1 MKYEIVETLYKDEN
15 QATYIV
21 TNSIFENSPRY
32 LMNELIDGDFI
43 YAAKSNFENVNLQE
57 FPHIEEVFYDD
68 SKFYIIA
75 SLCGGESY
83 ESFINSNNLRMVE
96 KLSLCEELLKKLK
109 EIHHFT
115 PLMQYTLCDFSNISI
130 TRKRNICFNNIYVF
144 DKNNLNIG
152 FTAVL
157 GRVGDIIWSIFANAM
172 YSAGK
177 LEKDDVPP
185 VMAGIIAKCRAG
197 QYDTLA
203 QVDEDFKSTLIYS
216 TFMGR
221 GSLDEA
227 IQHRVKK
234 ASKKRKMAPFVKTA
248 VLLLLLS
255 FVSAGAWKY
264 INRETPVD
272 TPTKPDVVDVSGVEK
287 KNTKPVA
294 KLEPNVNKIYAGDM
308 VTFLDQSVDND
319 LDDGVKGY
327 NWSLSKDGTVISTS
341 FENSLKYAFE
351 SEGNYSVAL
360 IVKDS
365 SGESSDKYV
374 FDFVVLPKEDIA
386 DPTGSSTDPKD
397 RK

>member
-1 MKYEIVETLYKDEN
+1 MKYEIVETLYKDEH

-21 TNSIFENSPRY
+21 NNSIFENSPTY

-43 YAAKSNFENVNLQE
+43 YAAKRNFEDLNLQE

-75 SLCGGESY
+75 NLCRGESY
-83 ESFINSNNLRMVE
+83 ESFISSNSLRMVD
-96 KLSLCEELLKKLK
+96 KLYLCEELLKKVK

-115 PLMQYTLCDFSNISI
+115 PLIQYTLCDFSNISI
-130 TRKRNICFNNIYVF
+130 ISRKHICFNNIYVF
-144 DKNNLNIG
+144 DKNNLNIS
-152 FTAVL
+152 FAQVL
-157 GRVGDIIWSIFANAM
+157 GRVGDIIWSIFTNSM
-172 YSAGK
+172 YEAGK
-177 LEKDDVPP
+177 FNKDDIPP
-185 VMAGIIAKCRAG
+185 VMAAIIAKCRTG

-221 GSLDEA
+221 ESLDEA
-227 IQHRVKK
+227 IHTKVKK
-234 ASKKRKMAPFVKTA
+234 ASTKRKMAPFVKAA
-248 VLLLLLS
+248 VFILLLS

-264 INRETPVD
+264 INRETPAF
-272 TPTKPDVVDVSGVEK
+272 TPEPQSSVVEEK

-294 KLEPNVNKIYAGDM
+294 KFEPNINKIYAGDT
-308 VTFLDQSVDND
+308 VSFLDQSVDND
-319 LDDGVKGY
+319 LNDGVKGY
-327 NWSLSKDGTVISTS
+327 NWSLSKDGVILATS
-341 FENSLKYAFE
+341 FVNSLKHTFA

-360 IVKDS
+360 VVKDS
-365 SGESSDKYV
+365 QGESSDKHV

-386 DPTGSSTDPKD
+386 DPTGSSTDLGD